1 MKLHAINARLAGV
14 MAGMLAVLTVLAGC
28 SGTGEKVGE
37 RQNVQSEA
45 DADGDGAAAAPAKEP
60 VTLKVQ
66 LNSVG
71 NDFERTEVYEEIKRL
86 TGVTMNVEMY
96 DEQKFKVELAGG
108 DLPDIIQVPNKNM
121 KELIEGGN
129 IIPLDDLLKTN
140 GPDLQQ
146 PLYEKS
152 LDYMRTFWSDNTNK
166 LYMIPVQIGS
176 SDFGFDQQ
184 VGFNVRWDYYKELGY
199 PKIASLDDMVNVLAE
214 MVQRHGTTKDGKK
227 VYGVSMWNDWYTWGI
242 RSMGLIT
249 GNGMYD
255 VNTQQLVNEYT
266 DPEHSSIWDTAYFLY
281 RAQQKGILDPDAFT
295 AKFNDIVA
303 KASEGT
309 LISSIATWPF
319 TRANADLLK
328 EGPDKGFVTIPLE
341 WGFTNVGGTSVS
353 GWTDRAFAISANCKY
368 PERAMDLINFL
379 VSEQGSRLIGS
390 GIEGVHW
397 EYVEG
402 KPVMKQETVELASAG
417 GDNWKRTG
425 IGMIA
430 NQQGLSD
437 YTKLNDGGI
446 VNLFNTPEVF
456 ATKLNSL
463 NKDYVEHYGVTYP
476 AEAYKRLVEQG
487 KVKTLANIPQDVL
500 SAMPSQPDDIKR
512 ILTKVDELLLKGMPV
527 VVLGSDNDLAFKA
540 NRQALIDKL
549 IEAGANTYF
558 DWYKRSY
565 EETVARLASGK

>member
-1 MKLHAINARLAGV
+1 MKLPARRPRLAILMTV
-14 MAGMLAVLTVLAGC
+14 MLTVLTGC
-28 SGTGEKVGE
+28 GDAGEKAMKQ
-37 RQNVQSEA
+37 QNARTETE
-45 DADGDGAAAAPAKEP
+45 DAALTTGKEP

-66 LNSVG
+66 LSSVG
-71 NDFERTEVYEEIKRL
+71 NDFENTEVYNEIERL
-86 TGVTMNVEMY
+86 TGVKMNIEMY

-129 IIPLDDLLKTN
+129 IIPLDDLIKTN
-140 GPDLQQ
+140 GPELQQ

-176 SDFGFDQQ
+176 SDFGFEQQ

-199 PKIASLDDMVNVLAE
+199 PKIESIDDMVNVLAE
-214 MVQRHGTTKDGKK
+214 MVEKHGTTKDGKK
-227 VYGVSMWNDWYTWGI
+227 VYGVSMWNDWGTWGI

-249 GNGMYD
+249 GNGMYN
-255 VNTQQLVNEYT
+255 VNTQQLVNDYT
-266 DPEHSSIWDTAYFLY
+266 NAEHSSIWDTALFLY
-281 RAQQKGILDPDAFT
+281 KAQQKGILDPDAFT
-295 AKFNDIVA
+295 AKYNDIVA

-319 TRANADLLK
+319 TRANAELLK

-353 GWTDRAFAISANCKY
+353 GWSDRAFAISANCKY

-397 EYVEG
+397 DYVDS
-402 KPVMKQETVELASAG
+402 KPVLKQATVALASAG
-417 GDNWKRTG
+417 GDDWKKTG

-437 YTKLNDGGI
+437 YSKLSDGGI

-463 NKDYVEHYGVTYP
+463 NKDYVEHYGVKYP

-512 ILTKVDELLLKGMPV
+512 IQTKVDELLVKGMPV
-527 VVLGSDNDLAFKA
+527 VVLGSENDDAFKA
-540 NRQALIDKL
+540 NRQELIDKL

-558 DWYKRSY
+558 DWFKREY
-565 EETVARLASGK
+565 EQSRARLANR